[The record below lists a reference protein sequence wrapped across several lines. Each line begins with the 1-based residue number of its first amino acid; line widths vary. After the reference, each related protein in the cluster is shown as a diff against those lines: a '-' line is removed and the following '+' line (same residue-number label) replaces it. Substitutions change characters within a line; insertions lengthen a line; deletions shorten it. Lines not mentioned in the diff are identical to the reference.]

1 MKKTFYILLILLLT
15 LSLMESCGYPA
26 KVETQDPG
34 TENNTSLTESVQAV
48 LASTPEAYEGS
59 AEDFM
64 YSGGEGTYS
73 SWWKKRRE
81 AIEVLDVYRDGLDAY
96 QENILK
102 EMLSGDENTVFSPL
116 NIYLA
121 LAVLAETTEGET
133 KEEILKTLHAYD
145 EGALKT
151 ITQAL
156 WEANSSDN
164 PALTCLLANS
174 LWLADDRSYN
184 EELLQQLATGWHVS
198 SFRGSMGSEELNQAL
213 RDWTNANTK
222 DLLKEAVE
230 GMETKPDT
238 IFDLVSTLYL
248 KASWTDPFEEEMTEE
263 EVFHGRTTETIVPM
277 LKKSAFLDYYRGN
290 HFGAVALGVS
300 ECGWTYLILPD
311 EDADLREVIPE
322 DDFYTLIRDG
332 WEYEN
337 RETYLVNLALPKF
350 TVTAKSNL
358 KETMAALGIQRIFD
372 PEQADFSPLTEDDA
386 VLSKAE
392 HAATL
397 ILDEDGITGAAYTEM
412 AAAEGAAMLEPEP
425 LDFILDRPF
434 AFVITGRDGS
444 ILFAGTVTDLIV

>member
-1 MKKTFYILLILLLT
+1 MNRKKFFSIVLMLLVALDLLAG
-15 LSLMESCGYPA
+15 CGTGNGTGTNDQEDPA
-26 KVETQDPG
+26 AETPAG
-34 TENNTSLTESVQAV
+34 IRTTMAELPA
-48 LASTPEAYEGS
+48 AYEGS

-73 SWWKKRRE
+73 SWWQKRRE

-102 EMLSGDENTVFSPL
+102 VMLSGEENTVFSPL

-133 KEEILKTLHAYD
+133 QEEILKALHAYD

-184 EELLQQLATGWHVS
+184 EELLQQLATDWHVS
-198 SFRGSMGSEELNQAL
+198 SFRGQMGSEELNQAL

-248 KASWTDPFEEEMTEE
+248 KAAWNDPFQEEMTEE
-263 EVFHGRTTETIVPM
+263 ELFHGKTNEVMVPM
-277 LKKSAFLDYYRGN
+277 LKKTDLMDYYRGE
-290 HFGAVALGVS
+290 HFGAVSLGVS
-300 ECGWTYLILPD
+300 ECGQAFLILPD
-311 EDADLREVIPE
+311 EGAELQEVIGA
-322 DDFYTLIRDG
+322 DSFYALIREG
-332 WEYEN
+332 WEYED
-337 RETYLVNLALPKF
+337 REDYLVNLALPKF

-358 KETMAALGIQRIFD
+358 KETMAALGIQKVFD
-372 PEQADFSPLTEDDA
+372 SEQADFSPLTEEKT
-386 VLSKAE
+386 VLDKAE
-392 HAATL
+392 HAASL
-397 ILDEDGITGAAYTEM
+397 IIDEDGITGAAYTEM
-412 AAAEGAAMLEPEP
+412 AAAEGAAIMEPEQI
-425 LDFILDRPF
+425 DFILDRPF
-434 AFVITGRDGS
+434 AFVITARDGS
-444 ILFAGTVTDLIV
+444 ILFAGTVTDLD